1 MVKVKIFG
9 VIRSTTGFSNLDID
23 AKTVKDVFAEISKKM
38 EVGYY
43 DELKKLEELKA
54 DPNVKYVKPKNPAL
68 EPHKSLQFG
77 DAIVYVNGERCMR
90 KGKKL
95 NSGDEIWLLSPAAGG

>member
-9 VIRSTTGFSNLDID
+9 VIRSTTGFSTLDID

-54 DPNVKYVKPKNPAL
+54 DPNVKYIKPKNPAL

-77 DAIVYVNGERCMR
+77 DAIVYVNGDRCMR

-95 NSGDEIWLLSPAAGG
+95 NSGDEVWLLSPAAGG

>member
-1 MVKVKIFG
+1 M
-9 VIRSTTGFSNLDID
+9 
-23 AKTVKDVFAEISKKM
+23 KDVFAEISKKM

-54 DPNVKYVKPKNPAL
+54 DPNVKYIKPKNPAL